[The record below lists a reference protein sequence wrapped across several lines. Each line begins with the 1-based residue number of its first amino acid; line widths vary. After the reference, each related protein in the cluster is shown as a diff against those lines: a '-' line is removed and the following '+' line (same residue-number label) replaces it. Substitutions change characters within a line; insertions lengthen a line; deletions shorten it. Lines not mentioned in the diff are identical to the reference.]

1 MIKTLNSDFTGQ
13 KNHRTMQEMQP
24 IRETVKVPIDLIE
37 KTANNLKISIASP
50 KTVSYWAGI
59 RLKGPVAPHE
69 RKEDILTIQQI

>member
-1 MIKTLNSDFTGQ
+1 
-13 KNHRTMQEMQP
+13 
-24 IRETVKVPIDLIE
+24 VPIDLIE
-37 KTANNLKISIASP
+37 KTSNNLKISIASP